1 MSSLISKPKVVLG
14 MSGGV
19 DSSVAALLLKN
30 KGYEVVGLMMHL
42 WVDESSE
49 NALENQIKSEKDA
62 KKVADILGIEFHIVN
77 FEKEFKEDVVKKF
90 LSEYE
95 KGVTPNPCVYCNK
108 KIKFGCFYDKAL
120 ELGADFISTGHYA
133 KITKNIDGNKCI
145 GFADNRAKDQSY
157 VLYHLDQDKIN
168 HLILP
173 LSDYTKEEI
182 RSLAKKHK
190 LPVFD
195 KKESQEICF
204 IPDDDYKK
212 FLKKYGKTKSKKGN
226 VVNTSGE
233 KIGEH
238 NGIVNY
244 TIGQRK
250 GLGIASATP
259 LYVVEINALRNEIVL
274 GTREESNCKGI
285 VVDEVVFTNKQDF
298 EDGSDIMIKIRYNA
312 KPTKAYIR
320 HMNKKNEVKIIFETP
335 QMSPAPGQFAVFYK
349 DNCCI
354 GGGIIAKGINNNN

>member
-1 MSSLISKPKVVLG
+1 MTNKPKVVLG

-19 DSSVAALLLKN
+19 DSSVAAVLLKEQ
-30 KGYEVVGLMMHL
+30 GYEVIGLMMHL
-42 WVDESSE
+42 WVDKSSE
-49 NALENQIKSEKDA
+49 NALENQISSENDA
-62 KKVADILGIEFHIVN
+62 KKVADILGIEFHIVD
-77 FEKEFKEDVVKKF
+77 FEKEFKEDVVNSF

-108 KIKFGCFYDKAL
+108 KIKFGRFYDKAL

-133 KITKNIDGNKCI
+133 KIVKDENGNKCI

-157 VLYHLDQDKIN
+157 VLYHLNQEKIN
-168 HLILP
+168 HLLLP

-182 RSLAKKHK
+182 RNLAKKHN
-190 LPVFD
+190 LPVFN

-212 FLKKYGKTKSKKGN
+212 FLLKYGTVKNKKGN
-226 VVNTSGE
+226 VVSTSGE

-238 NGIVNY
+238 NGIANY

-250 GLGIASATP
+250 GLGIAAPTP
-259 LYVVEINALRNEIVL
+259 LYVVEINTARNEIVL
-274 GTREESNCKGI
+274 GTRIESMCKGI
-285 VVDEVVFTNKQDF
+285 VVKDIFLKNKK
-298 EDGSDIMIKIRYNA
+298 ELENGLEIMMKIRYNA
-312 KPTKAYIR
+312 KPTKAYIN
-320 HMNKKNEVKIIFETP
+320 HVNKNNEGEFIFETP

-349 DNCCI
+349 DDCCI
-354 GGGIIAKGINNNN
+354 GGGVILKGINNNN